1 MIPTTR
7 RSGKGKTRTAAK
19 GSVVAGGWGERS
31 EQSGGRGFSGQW
43 TFLHD
48 VIMTMH
54 VVVRLLEPTECT
66 PARAN
71 PDGTYG
77 RRGTLSSQ
85 CGFISYN
92 ECARNCKFR
101 PQRTYYAPTKT
112 TIFKRP
118 TMPRTDEAEETCR
131 CEEIYIWKL
140 LNGIYQ
146 NRTHTHP
153 RSSIFTSKC
162 VCIDPTETHTYS
174 MHRETRVADAGN
186 STAWTARPPKCPSA
200 IGQISASGRT
210 HATKYHTTMRISH
223 DHVRQNGWMSFSN
236 VN

>member
-1 MIPTTR
+1 MIPTTQ

-19 GSVVAGGWGERS
+19 GSVVAGGWGERG

-48 VIMTMH
+48 VMMTMH
-54 VVVRLLEPTECT
+54 VVVRLLEPTERT

-146 NRTHTHP
+146 NRTHAHP

-174 MHRETRVADAGN
+174 CTERH
-186 STAWTARPPKCPSA
+186 AWLMPVTARLE
-200 IGQISASGRT
+200 QRGRL
-210 HATKYHTTMRISH
+210 
-223 DHVRQNGWMSFSN
+223 N
-236 VN
+236 VHQQ